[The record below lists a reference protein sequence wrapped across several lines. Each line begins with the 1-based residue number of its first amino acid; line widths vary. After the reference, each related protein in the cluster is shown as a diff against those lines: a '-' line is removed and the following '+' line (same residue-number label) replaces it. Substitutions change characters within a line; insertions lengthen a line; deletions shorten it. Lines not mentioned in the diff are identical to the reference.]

1 MKNLIL
7 FVLVINLLFS
17 QEQSQALVM
26 PKVKINTQSGVFLNA
41 MTNGLDLEGYF
52 EIQSSTGFF
61 GDIWLAQIDK
71 DEETDLEIN
80 SSIGWMNEVA
90 PNLILG
96 GGFSNDATQNLNEIF
111 LGGNVGLVT
120 LIGYFGIDDTPA
132 NFLSIL
138 DLNIGPLKKSPF
150 DVSLVGV
157 RESSGS
163 DFYFRLSRDFKR
175 GIKLGYN
182 FSRERFE
189 SEETKSFTKQGYTK
203 TWTVPI
209 QKDGFFHMI
218 YIGLTF

>member
-1 MKNLIL
+1 MKQLLIWSGL
-7 FVLVINLLFS
+7 ITIVNCQNPNQNPIPGKTFG
-17 QEQSQALVM
+17 
-26 PKVKINTQSGVFLNA
+26 TQSGVFFNA
-41 MTNGLDLEGYF
+41 GTNGLDLEGYF

-111 LGGNVGLVT
+111 LGGNVGLLT

-132 NFLSIL
+132 NFLGIL
-138 DLNIGPLKKSPF
+138 NLNMGPLKKSLF
-150 DVSLVGV
+150 DISIMGI

-163 DFYFRLSRDFKR
+163 DLFFMMARDFEG

-189 SEETKSFTKQGYTK
+189 SEETKSFTKQGHTK

-209 QKDGFFHMI
+209 QKDGFFHTI
-218 YIGLTF
+218 YFGLTF

>member
-1 MKNLIL
+1 MKQLLIWSGL
-7 FVLVINLLFS
+7 ITIVICQNPNQNPIPGKTFG
-17 QEQSQALVM
+17 
-26 PKVKINTQSGVFLNA
+26 TQSGVFFNA
-41 MTNGLDLEGYF
+41 GTNGLDLEGYF

-111 LGGNVGLVT
+111 LGGNVGLLT

-132 NFLSIL
+132 NFLGIL
-138 DLNIGPLKKSPF
+138 NLNMGPLKKSLF
-150 DVSLVGV
+150 DISMMGI

-163 DFYFRLSRDFKR
+163 DLFFRMARDFEG

-189 SEETKSFTKQGYTK
+189 SEETKSFSKQGYTK

-209 QKDGFFHMI
+209 QKDGFFHTI
-218 YIGLTF
+218 YFGLTF